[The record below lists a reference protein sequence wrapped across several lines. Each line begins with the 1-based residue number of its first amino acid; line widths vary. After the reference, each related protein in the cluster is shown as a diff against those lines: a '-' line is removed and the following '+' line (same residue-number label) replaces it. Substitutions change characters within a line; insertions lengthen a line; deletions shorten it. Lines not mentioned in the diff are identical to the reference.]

1 MAAIRLG
8 LIGDNI
14 ARSQSPRLH
23 VQAGKLLGL
32 DVSYDRLIPRDLGL
46 DFDAA
51 FDRCVN
57 EGYRGINVTYPY
69 KEVVVPRLS
78 VPDRL
83 TARIG
88 ACNTVIFDSVRPQ
101 GHNTDFTGFSE
112 AFRSTFGNA
121 AAPGRVAMAGA
132 GGVGRAIAFAIGR
145 LGARELRIFD
155 TDDRKAQGLAAA
167 LAKVEISMEV
177 IVANT
182 IAAAADGAD
191 GLVNCTPTGM
201 IGHPGTPID
210 SDGMQ
215 GARWAF
221 DAVYT
226 PVETQFLRLAR
237 DASLAIMNG
246 YELFFHQGIG
256 AFRHFTGQDVDATA
270 LRGALGSAGLEI
282 VEA

>member
-14 ARSQSPRLH
+14 ARSRSPSLHKEAGRLC
-23 VQAGKLLGL
+23 GL
-32 DVSYDRLIPRDLGL
+32 DISYDRLIPADLGL

-57 EGYRGINVTYPY
+57 LGYRGINVTYPY
-69 KEVVVPRLS
+69 KETVVPRLT
-78 VPDRL
+78 VPDAQ

-88 ACNTVIFDSVRPQ
+88 ACNTVVFDSVRPQ
-101 GHNTDFTGFSE
+101 GHNTDFTGFVE
-112 AFRSTFGNA
+112 AFRSTFGA
-121 AAPGRVAMAGA
+121 ATGPGRVAMVGA

-155 TDDRKAQGLAAA
+155 TDAKKAERLAAA
-167 LAKVEISMEV
+167 LSKVEISMDV
-177 IVANT
+177 TAAPT
-182 IAAAADGAD
+182 IGAATDGVD
-191 GLVNCTPTGM
+191 GLVNCTPIGM
-201 IGHPGTPID
+201 VGYPGTPIAAEH
-210 SDGMQ
+210 MAR
-215 GARWAF
+215 ARWAF

-226 PVETQFLRLAR
+226 PVNTEFLGLAR
-237 DASLAIMNG
+237 DAGCAVMSG

-256 AFRHFTGQDVDATA
+256 AFRHFTNYDVDAA
-270 LRGALGSAGLEI
+270 SLRRALGEAGLEV